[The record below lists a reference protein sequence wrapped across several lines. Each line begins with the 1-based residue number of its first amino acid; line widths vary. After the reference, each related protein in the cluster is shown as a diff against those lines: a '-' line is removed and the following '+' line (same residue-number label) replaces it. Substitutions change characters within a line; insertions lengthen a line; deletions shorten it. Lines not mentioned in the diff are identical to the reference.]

1 MPKRLNLF
9 IIKHSPSESYSFFA
23 GEDPHDLIAHL
34 GLSESMVVKA
44 PVESNGTPDNAEL
57 AQEILVRQVLQTARA
72 QVVISHP
79 DGTKSVDTISWRAKE
94 VTRGDLLVLQRLG
107 IPIRI

>member
-1 MPKRLNLF
+1 
-9 IIKHSPSESYSFFA
+9 
-23 GEDPHDLIAHL
+23 
-34 GLSESMVVKA
+34 MVVKA